1 MEERLVVALV
11 GGGVVGGGW
20 EERWRRWWR
29 CKRQLFLSFSPV
41 SSVSLLSPSSIFFVI
56 FSFSPL
62 R

>member
-1 MEERLVVALV
+1 MAVLLVVAGRNGGGA
-11 GGGVVGGGW
+11 GGGVSGS
-20 EERWRRWWR
+20 
-29 CKRQLFLSFSPV
+29 CFLSFSPV